1 MMLQELAEKMK
12 QEEQPEPVAQL
23 RRMRAFVN
31 AHPYDEMNQRY
42 AEAAEAEKNI
52 RTAADRYEWLKNM
65 AAINRDATLLNLYR
79 NCLRLA
85 EQEERK
91 EAGGGAAFY
100 EKYRGGIE
108 RIEQEAR
115 EKCEKLYGYQ
125 LTLDAI
131 GV

>member
-12 QEEQPEPVAQL
+12 QEEQPEPIAEL

-31 AHPYDEMNQRY
+31 AHPHEEMNQRY

-52 RTAADRYEWLKNM
+52 RTASDRYDWLKNM
-65 AAINRDATLLNLYR
+65 AAINRDATLLHLYR

-91 EAGGGAAFY
+91 ESGGGAAFY

-108 RIEQEAR
+108 RIEREAK

>member
-12 QEEQPEPVAQL
+12 QEEQPEPIAEL

-52 RTAADRYEWLKNM
+52 RTAADRLKNM

-125 LTLDAI
+125 LTLDDM

>member
-23 RRMRAFVN
+23 RRMRAFVK
-31 AHPYDEMNQRY
+31 AHPYEEMNRRY
-42 AEAAEAEKNI
+42 AEAAEEEKYI
-52 RTAADRYEWLKNM
+52 HTAAERYKWLKNM
-65 AAINRDATLLNLYR
+65 EEINLDATLLQLYR
-79 NCLRLA
+79 ACLRMA

-108 RIEQEAR
+108 RIEREAR
-115 EKCEKLYGYQ
+115 EKCEQMYGYQ
-125 LTLDAI
+125 LTLDAMS
-131 GV
+131 V

>member
-12 QEEQPEPVAQL
+12 QEEQPEPIAEL
-23 RRMRAFVN
+23 RRMRAFVK

-42 AEAAEAEKNI
+42 AEAAEAEGKI
-52 RTAADRYEWLKNM
+52 RTASDRYDWLKNM
-65 AAINRDATLLNLYR
+65 AAINRDATLLHLYR

-85 EQEERK
+85 EQEECK

-108 RIEQEAR
+108 RIEREAR

>member
-31 AHPYDEMNQRY
+31 AHPHEEMNQRY

-52 RTAADRYEWLKNM
+52 RTSADRYEWLKTM
-65 AAINRDATLLNLYR
+65 EAINRDATLLNLYR

-91 EAGGGAAFY
+91 ETGGGAAFY

-108 RIEQEAR
+108 RIEREAR

-125 LTLDAI
+125 LTLDAM

>member
-1 MMLQELAEKMK
+1 MLQDLAEKMK
-12 QEEQPEPVAQL
+12 QG
-23 RRMRAFVN
+23 
-31 AHPYDEMNQRY
+31 Y

-52 RTAADRYEWLKNM
+52 RTAADRYEWLKTM
-65 AAINRDATLLNLYR
+65 EAINRVATLLNLYR

-108 RIEQEAR
+108 RVEREAR
-115 EKCEKLYGYQ
+115 EKCKKLYGYQ
-125 LTLDAI
+125 LTLDAM

>member
-12 QEEQPEPVAQL
+12 QEEQPEPIAEL
-23 RRMRAFVN
+23 RRMRAFVK
-31 AHPYDEMNQRY
+31 AHPYEEMNQRY

-52 RTAADRYEWLKNM
+52 RTASDRYDWLKNM
-65 AAINRDATLLNLYR
+65 AAINRDATLLHLYR

-85 EQEERK
+85 EQEECK

-108 RIEQEAR
+108 RIEREAR

>member
-12 QEEQPEPVAQL
+12 QEEQPEPVAEL
-23 RRMRAFVN
+23 RRMRAFVKD
-31 AHPYDEMNQRY
+31 HPHDEMNQRY

-52 RTAADRYEWLKNM
+52 HTAADRYEWLKNI

-79 NCLRLA
+79 NCLPLA

-108 RIEQEAR
+108 RIEREAK

-125 LTLDAI
+125 LTLNDM

>member
-12 QEEQPEPVAQL
+12 QEEQPEPIAEL
-23 RRMRAFVN
+23 RRMRAFVK

-42 AEAAEAEKNI
+42 AEVAEAEGKI
-52 RTAADRYEWLKNM
+52 RTAADRHEWLKTM

-91 EAGGGAAFY
+91 EVGGGAAFY

-108 RIEQEAR
+108 RIEREAK
-115 EKCEKLYGYQ
+115 EKCEKLHGYQ